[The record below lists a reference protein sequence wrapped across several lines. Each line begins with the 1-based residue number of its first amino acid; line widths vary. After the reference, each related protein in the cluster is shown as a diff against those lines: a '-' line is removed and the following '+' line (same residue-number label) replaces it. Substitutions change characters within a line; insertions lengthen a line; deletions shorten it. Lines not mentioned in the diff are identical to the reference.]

1 MLKRTRVSWTP
12 ETYRIC
18 RSKVMGSGAMGG
30 IMALL
35 CCATSVADAAPCKE
49 SLRQEAKKLLAQK
62 KVEQAIKKY
71 EAMGKEC
78 LVVADWWELARAYEG
93 LGRFRDAFECNTKMA
108 EQSPPDKRAEF
119 LKDKEARLKWAP
131 PCSVFVGTRP
141 GGATVMVDGQDR
153 GMTPNKDAL
162 ELKLK
167 GGKHKVTLWL
177 EGYKKVEAS
186 FTTEFGE
193 SKALTY
199 TLQKIGGVA
208 PPEKKPE
215 PSPVEPTPEL
225 SPKKLKTEE
234 PEKEDAPPPIQNNGV
249 FVGVQ
254 VGPAWADYGDPK
266 LSAGAGVEVGLD
278 AGYLWRELW
287 TGGWLGFHVHAT
299 MLYTPV
305 VDSAVDEQISFI
317 HLLAGAGARINFW
330 RLWAD
335 VRFSLGAALLTG
347 ASEKSFFFD
356 GAKKVSGTFANIA
369 IRTAV
374 GIGWTF
380 YKGLYACV
388 YPMAIDYMPS
398 MADFNANIS
407 GILRYQVAGA
417 LGWEF

>member
-1 MLKRTRVSWTP
+1 
-12 ETYRIC
+12 
-18 RSKVMGSGAMGG
+18 
-30 IMALL
+30 
-35 CCATSVADAAPCKE
+35 
-49 SLRQEAKKLLAQK
+49 
-62 KVEQAIKKY
+62 
-71 EAMGKEC
+71 
-78 LVVADWWELARAYEG
+78 
-93 LGRFRDAFECNTKMA
+93 MA

-119 LKDKEARLKWAP
+119 LKDKESRLRWIP
-131 PCSVFVGTRP
+131 PCRVFVGTRP
-141 GGATVMVDGQDR
+141 GGATVVVDGQDR
-153 GMTPNKDAL
+153 GMTPSKDTL
-162 ELKLK
+162 ELKVK

-177 EGYKKVEAS
+177 EGYKKVEGA

-193 SKALTY
+193 SKALNY
-199 TLQKIGGVA
+199 TLQKIGAAA
-208 PPEKKPE
+208 PTEKKPE
-215 PSPVEPTPEL
+215 PKLVKPVEPTPPEP
-225 SPKKLKTEE
+225 SPTQ
-234 PEKEDAPPPIQNNGV
+234 PETDGPEGKEGANSAKSNGV
-249 FVGVQ
+249 FAGVM
-254 VGPAWADYGDPK
+254 VGPAWADYGDPR

-278 AGYLWRELW
+278 AGYLWRQLW
-287 TGGWLGFHVHAT
+287 TGGWLGLHVHGT

-388 YPMAIDYMPS
+388 YPVAIDYMPG

-407 GILRYQVAGA
+407 GVFRYQVAGA